1 MDDSA
6 DYLMALH
13 DAHQQ
18 LESGTDR
25 AAVNEATERLRSIA
39 PDHRL
44 LHLLDAKLRGLGSA
58 ARPITVAPPYRSRVG
73 S

>member
-1 MDDSA
+1 MDDGA
-6 DYLMALH
+6 DYLMAVH
-13 DAHQQ
+13 EAHHQ

-25 AAVNEATERLRSIA
+25 AAVEDATERLRSIA

-58 ARPITVAPPYRSRVG
+58 AGPVTAAPPYRSGRED
-73 S
+73 